1 MSGEFSPNPNDPR
14 VIRTRQLIQD
24 AFFYHLNK
32 KDFSAITVQD
42 ITQKATI
49 NRATFYAHFA
59 DKYELLES
67 VLSYAFQEYVL
78 KQIDVEAHLTE
89 ETLKQLVISLCN
101 YHDSS
106 NQCIKK
112 YESVAPIFE
121 ENIKAQLEKLVLDLA
136 MSQTDG
142 AEPPKT
148 LAYLATMLSWSI
160 YGVTYRWNLE
170 ERQESPAEL
179 AERVVPFMMNGTG
192 LLN

>member
-1 MSGEFSPNPNDPR
+1 M
-14 VIRTRQLIQD
+14 
-24 AFFYHLNK
+24 NK

-78 KQIDVEAHLTE
+78 KQIDAEAHLTE

-121 ENIKAQLEKLVLDLA
+121 ENIKAQLEKLVLELA

>member
-1 MSGEFSPNPNDPR
+1 M
-14 VIRTRQLIQD
+14 
-24 AFFYHLNK
+24 
-32 KDFSAITVQD
+32 
-42 ITQKATI
+42 
-49 NRATFYAHFA
+49 
-59 DKYELLES
+59 
-67 VLSYAFQEYVL
+67 
-78 KQIDVEAHLTE
+78 
-89 ETLKQLVISLCN
+89 KQLVISLCN

-121 ENIKAQLEKLVLDLA
+121 ENIKAQLEKLVLEIA

-142 AEPPKT
+142 AEPPRT

-179 AERVVPFMMNGTG
+179 AERVVPFMMSGTG

>member
-78 KQIDVEAHLTE
+78 KQINVGAH
-89 ETLKQLVISLCN
+89 
-101 YHDSS
+101 
-106 NQCIKK
+106 
-112 YESVAPIFE
+112 
-121 ENIKAQLEKLVLDLA
+121 
-136 MSQTDG
+136 
-142 AEPPKT
+142 
-148 LAYLATMLSWSI
+148 
-160 YGVTYRWNLE
+160 
-170 ERQESPAEL
+170 
-179 AERVVPFMMNGTG
+179 
-192 LLN
+192 